1 MQDICRFFTTKQ
13 VEYFFMTIETDAK
26 WFLNYFLK
34 LENKYKTK
42 ALKIEFI

>member
-1 MQDICRFFTTKQ
+1 MQDICRFYDKIGRI
-13 VEYFFMTIETDAK
+13 FFMTIETDAK